1 MERDQIK
8 EYFSS
13 EYEKHKNVHNLLVNW
28 DAQKLTRQRMAS
40 IAYCM
45 GGKLIV
51 MFLKKL
57 SMDFKNWCSGMPDL
71 VLWRED
77 KKLVKFA
84 EVKSENDHLSEQ
96 QKCWILNITNEGVM
110 CELCQIS
117 DNVNGV
123 DVF

>member
-1 MERDQIK
+1 MRKEIIEKKLDRIENMDRDEIK

-28 DAQKLTRQRMAS
+28 DAQRLTRQRMAS

-51 MFLKKL
+51 MFLRKL

-77 KKLVKFA
+77 KKMVKFA

-96 QKCWILNITNEGVM
+96 
-110 CELCQIS
+110 
-117 DNVNGV
+117 
-123 DVF
+123 